1 MAIDSRADMNAAN
14 DGRPAQPSPRIAV
27 IVPCYNEA
35 LTIAAVVA
43 RAKAALPGVTVCV
56 YDNNSSDDTA
66 KIARAAGAVVANEHY
81 QGKGNVVRRMFADID
96 ADIYVMVDGDNT
108 YDLEAAPALIAAMR
122 EQSLDFING
131 SRIDTQAAAYRA
143 GHRFGNRL
151 LSGLVQWIFGQQF
164 TDMLSGYKIFSRRF
178 VKSFPAESQG
188 FEIETELT
196 IHALE
201 LRMPC
206 GELPTNYGV
215 RPEGSSSKLST
226 WRDGLRILFLI
237 SRLVKDERPF
247 QVFGTIALG
256 FAFASLW
263 FGVPVIAEFAGTGLV
278 PRLPT
283 AVLATGL
290 MLVGVMSFSI
300 GLVLDTVTKARRETK
315 RLAYLAQAP
324 LR

>member
-1 MAIDSRADMNAAN
+1 
-14 DGRPAQPSPRIAV
+14 
-27 IVPCYNEA
+27 
-35 LTIAAVVA
+35 
-43 RAKAALPGVTVCV
+43 
-56 YDNNSSDDTA
+56 
-66 KIARAAGAVVANEHY
+66 
-81 QGKGNVVRRMFADID
+81 MFADID
-96 ADIYVMVDGDNT
+96 ADIYVMVDGDDT
-108 YDLEAAPALIAAMR
+108 YDLEAAPGLIAAMR
-122 EQSLDFING
+122 ERSLDFLNG
-131 SRIDTQAAAYRA
+131 SRIDTEVEAYRA
-143 GHRFGNRL
+143 GHRIGNRL
-151 LSGLVQWIFGQQF
+151 LSGLVRRIFGQQF
-164 TDMLSGYKIFSRRF
+164 RDMLSGYKIFSRRF
-178 VKSFPAESQG
+178 VKSFPADSQG

-206 GELPTNYGV
+206 GELPTKYGV

-226 WRDGLRILFLI
+226 WRDGLRILYMI

-256 FAFASLW
+256 FAFASVW
-263 FGVPVIAEFAGTGLV
+263 FGVPLVLEFATTGLV

-283 AVLATGL
+283 AILATGL

-315 RLAYLAQAP
+315 RLAYLAQPP

>member
-1 MAIDSRADMNAAN
+1 MSAASEQ
-14 DGRPAQPSPRIAV
+14 PAPTSPRVAA

-43 RAKAALPGVTVCV
+43 RAKAALPGVTVYV
-56 YDNNSSDDTA
+56 YDNNSSDGTA
-66 KIARAAGAVVANEHY
+66 KIAREAGAVVANEHY

-96 ADIYVMVDGDNT
+96 ADIYLMVDGDNT

-122 EQSLDFING
+122 EQSLDFLNG
-131 SRIDTQAAAYRA
+131 SRIDAHADAYRA

-151 LSGLVQWIFGQQF
+151 LSGLVQWIFGHEF
-164 TDMLSGYKIFSRRF
+164 SDMLSGYKIFSRRF
-178 VKSFPAESQG
+178 VKSFPADSQG

-206 GELPTNYGV
+206 SEMPTNYGV

-226 WRDGLRILFLI
+226 YRDGLRILLLI

-247 QVFGTIALG
+247 QVFGTVALG
-256 FAFASLW
+256 FALASLW
-263 FGVPVIAEFAGTGLV
+263 FGVPVIVEFASTGLV

-315 RLAYLAQAP
+315 RLAYLGQPP

>member
-1 MAIDSRADMNAAN
+1 MSAASEQQ
-14 DGRPAQPSPRIAV
+14 AQTSPRVAV

-43 RAKAALPGVTVCV
+43 RAKAALPRATVHV
-56 YDNNSSDDTA
+56 YDNNSSDGTA
-66 KIARAAGAVVANEHY
+66 KIAQAAGAVVANEHY

-96 ADIYVMVDGDNT
+96 ADIYLMVDGDNT

-122 EQSLDFING
+122 ERSLDFLNG
-131 SRIDTQAAAYRA
+131 SRIDAHADAYRA
-143 GHRFGNRL
+143 GHRLGNRV
-151 LSGLVQWIFGQQF
+151 LSGLVQSIFGHQF

-206 GELPTNYGV
+206 SEMPTNYGV

-226 WRDGLRILFLI
+226 YRDGLRILLLI

-247 QVFGTIALG
+247 QVFGTVALG
-256 FAFASLW
+256 FALASLW
-263 FGVPVIAEFAGTGLV
+263 FGVPLIIEFASTGLV

-283 AVLATGL
+283 GVLATGL

-324 LR
+324 LG

>member
-1 MAIDSRADMNAAN
+1 MSVAGEQQAGNSSRV
-14 DGRPAQPSPRIAV
+14 AV

-35 LTIAAVVA
+35 LTIGSVVA
-43 RAKAALPGVTVCV
+43 RAKAALPRVTVYV
-56 YDNNSSDDTA
+56 YDNNSNDDTA
-66 KIARAAGAVVANEHY
+66 KIARAAGAIVGNERA

-96 ADIYVMVDGDNT
+96 ADIYVMVDGDDT
-108 YDLEAAPALIAAMR
+108 YDLEAAPVLIAAMR
-122 EQSLDFING
+122 EQALDFVNG
-131 SRIDTQAAAYRA
+131 ARVDTDTAAYRA
-143 GHRFGNRL
+143 GHRAGNRL
-151 LSGLVQWIFGQQF
+151 LSGLVQWIFGYQF

-206 GELPTNYGV
+206 SEMPTRYGV

-247 QVFGTIALG
+247 QVFGTVALG
-256 FAFASLW
+256 VAIASLW
-263 FGVPVIAEFAGTGLV
+263 FGVPLVVEFLSTGLV

-315 RLAYLAQAP
+315 RLAYLAQPP

>member
-1 MAIDSRADMNAAN
+1 MAGEQQAA
-14 DGRPAQPSPRIAV
+14 PRVAV

-35 LTIAAVVA
+35 LTVGAVVQRA
-43 RAKAALPGVTVCV
+43 RAALPGATVYV
-56 YDNNSSDDTA
+56 YDNNSTDDTVA
-66 KIARAAGAVVANEHY
+66 IARKAGAIVGSERS

-108 YDLEAAPALIAAMR
+108 YDLEAAPALIAEMR
-122 EQSLDFING
+122 AQTLDFLNA

-151 LSGLVQWIFGQQF
+151 LSGIVQRTFGRQF
-164 TDMLSGYKIFSRRF
+164 GDMLSGYKIFSRRF

-206 GELPTNYGV
+206 GEMETAYGV

-226 WRDGLRILFLI
+226 WRDGMRILLLI
-237 SRLVKDERPF
+237 SRLMKDERPF
-247 QVFGTIALG
+247 AVFGALALG
-256 FAFASLW
+256 LALTSLW
-263 FGVPVIAEFAGTGLV
+263 FGIPVIIEFRETGLV
-278 PRLPT
+278 PRFPT
-283 AVLATGL
+283 AILATGL

-300 GLVLDTVTKARRETK
+300 GLVLDTVAKARRETK
-315 RLAYLAQAP
+315 RLAYLAQPP

>member
-1 MAIDSRADMNAAN
+1 MTAA
-14 DGRPAQPSPRIAV
+14 GELQTTAPARVAV

-43 RAKAALPGVTVCV
+43 RARKAMPAVTVYV

-66 KIARAAGAVVANEHY
+66 KIAKAAGAVVANERY

-96 ADIYVMVDGDNT
+96 ADIYLMVDGDNT

-122 EQSLDFING
+122 EQSLDFLNG
-131 SRIDTQAAAYRA
+131 SRIDTQADAYRA
-143 GHRFGNRL
+143 GHRIGNRM
-151 LSGLVQWIFGQQF
+151 LSGLVQWIFGHQF

-178 VKSFPAESQG
+178 VKSFPAESKG

-206 GELPTNYGV
+206 AELPTRYGV
-215 RPEGSSSKLST
+215 RPEGSASKLST
-226 WRDGLRILFLI
+226 WRDGLRILYMI

-263 FGVPVIAEFAGTGLV
+263 LGVPLVAEFATTGLV
-278 PRLPT
+278 PRFPT
-283 AVLATGL
+283 AILATGL

-300 GLVLDTVTKARRETK
+300 GLVLDTVTKARRETR
-315 RLAYLAQAP
+315 RLAYLAQPP

>member
-1 MAIDSRADMNAAN
+1 MDWGADMSAVS
-14 DGRPAQPSPRIAV
+14 GQVSPRIAV

-35 LTIAAVVA
+35 LTIAAVVQ
-43 RAKAALPGVTVCV
+43 RAKAALPDATVYV
-56 YDNNSSDDTA
+56 YDNNSKDDTA
-66 KIARAAGAVVANEHY
+66 SVARAAGAVVATERS

-108 YDLEAAPALIAAMR
+108 YDLEAAPALIAAMH
-122 EQSLDFING
+122 EQTLDFVNG
-131 SRIDTQAAAYRA
+131 ARIDTQASAYRA

-151 LSGLVQWIFGQQF
+151 LSGLVQKIFGHQF
-164 TDMLSGYKIFSRRF
+164 SDMLSGYKIFSRRF

-206 GELPTNYGV
+206 SEMPTAYGV

-226 WRDGLRILFLI
+226 YRDGMRILSLI
-237 SRLVKDERPF
+237 ARLVKDERPF
-247 QVFGTIALG
+247 QMFGTIALG
-256 FAFASLW
+256 FALASLW
-263 FGVPVIAEFAGTGLV
+263 FGIPVVIEFAGTGLV

-290 MLVGVMSFSI
+290 MLVGVMGFSI

-315 RLAYLAQAP
+315 RLAYLSQAP

>member
-1 MAIDSRADMNAAN
+1 MSPAIADERS
-14 DGRPAQPSPRIAV
+14 DPPRIAV

-35 LTIAAVVA
+35 LTIGAVVR
-43 RAKAALPGVTVCV
+43 RAQAALPGACIFV
-56 YDNNSSDDTA
+56 YDNNSIDNTA
-66 KIARAAGAVVANEHY
+66 TIARSAGAVVANEHY

-108 YDLEAAPALIAAMR
+108 YDLEAAPSLIAAMR
-122 EQSLDFING
+122 ERSLDFLNG

-143 GHRFGNRL
+143 GHRLGNRM
-151 LSGLVQWIFGQQF
+151 LSNLVQWIFGHQF
-164 TDMLSGYKIFSRRF
+164 SDMLSGYKIFSRRF

-206 GELPTNYGV
+206 SEMPTHYGV

-247 QVFGTIALG
+247 QVFGTVALG

-263 FGVPVIAEFAGTGLV
+263 FGVPLVVEYASTGLV

-315 RLAYLAQAP
+315 RLAYLAQPP

>member
-1 MAIDSRADMNAAN
+1 MSAA
-14 DGRPAQPSPRIAV
+14 GELQTTAPPRVAV

-43 RAKAALPGVTVCV
+43 RAREAMPAVTVYV

-66 KIARAAGAVVANEHY
+66 AIARDAGAVVANERY

-122 EQSLDFING
+122 EQSLDFLNG
-131 SRIDTQAAAYRA
+131 SRVDTHADAYRA
-143 GHRFGNRL
+143 GHRFGNRM
-151 LSGLVQWIFGQQF
+151 LSGLVQWIFGHQF
-164 TDMLSGYKIFSRRF
+164 SDMLSGYKIFSRRF

-206 GELPTNYGV
+206 AELPTRYGV
-215 RPEGSSSKLST
+215 RPQGSSSKLST
-226 WRDGLRILFLI
+226 WRDGLRILYMI

-247 QVFGTIALG
+247 QVFGTVALG
-256 FAFASLW
+256 FALASLW
-263 FGVPVIAEFAGTGLV
+263 FGVPLVAEYASTGLV
-278 PRLPT
+278 PRFPT
-283 AVLATGL
+283 AILATGL
-290 MLVGVMSFSI
+290 MLVGVMSFSM
-300 GLVLDTVTKARRETK
+300 GLVLDTVTKARREAR
-315 RLAYLAQAP
+315 RLAYLAQPP

>member
-1 MAIDSRADMNAAN
+1 MTAA
-14 DGRPAQPSPRIAV
+14 GEGHPPRVAV

-35 LTIAAVVA
+35 LTIASVVA
-43 RAKAALPGVTVCV
+43 RAKAALPGATVCV
-56 YDNNSSDDTA
+56 YDNNSNDDTA
-66 KIARAAGAVVANEHY
+66 KVARAAGARVANERR

-108 YDLEAAPALIAAMR
+108 YDLEAAPALIATMR
-122 EQSLDFING
+122 EETLDFING
-131 SRIDTQAAAYRA
+131 ARVDTEAAAYRA
-143 GHRFGNRL
+143 GHRAGNRL
-151 LSGLVQWIFGQQF
+151 LSGLVQWFFGYQF
-164 TDMLSGYKIFSRRF
+164 SDMLSGYKIFSRRF

-206 GELPTNYGV
+206 SELPTRYGV

-226 WRDGLRILFLI
+226 WRDGLRILLLI

-247 QVFGTIALG
+247 QVFGTVALG
-256 FAFASLW
+256 FAIASMW
-263 FGVPVIAEFAGTGLV
+263 FGVPVVIEFLSTGLV

-324 LR
+324 R

>member
-1 MAIDSRADMNAAN
+1 
-14 DGRPAQPSPRIAV
+14 
-27 IVPCYNEA
+27 
-35 LTIAAVVA
+35 
-43 RAKAALPGVTVCV
+43 
-56 YDNNSSDDTA
+56 
-66 KIARAAGAVVANEHY
+66 
-81 QGKGNVVRRMFADID
+81 
-96 ADIYVMVDGDNT
+96 
-108 YDLEAAPALIAAMR
+108 
-122 EQSLDFING
+122 
-131 SRIDTQAAAYRA
+131 
-143 GHRFGNRL
+143 
-151 LSGLVQWIFGQQF
+151 VQRIFGHQF
-164 TDMLSGYKIFSRRF
+164 SDMLSGYKIFSRRF

-206 GELPTNYGV
+206 SEMPTAYGV

-226 WRDGLRILFLI
+226 YRDGVRILTLI
-237 SRLVKDERPF
+237 ARLVKDERPF

-256 FAFASLW
+256 FAVTSLW
-263 FGVPVIAEFAGTGLV
+263 FGIPVVVEFASTGLV

-283 AVLATGL
+283 TVFATGL

-315 RLAYLAQAP
+315 RLAYLSQSP

>member
-1 MAIDSRADMNAAN
+1 MIAASE
-14 DGRPAQPSPRIAV
+14 PASPRIAV

-35 LTIAAVVA
+35 PTIAAVVQ
-43 RAKAALPGVTVCV
+43 RAKAALPDAAVYI
-56 YDNNSSDDTA
+56 YDNNSSDDTV
-66 KIARAAGAVVANEHY
+66 KVARAAGAIVGNERA

-96 ADIYVMVDGDNT
+96 ADVYVMVDGDNT
-108 YDLEAAPALIAAMR
+108 YALEAAPALVAAMR
-122 EQSLDFING
+122 EQSLDFVNG
-131 SRIDTQAAAYRA
+131 ARIDTEAGAYRT
-143 GHRFGNRL
+143 GHRLGNRL
-151 LSGLVQWIFGQQF
+151 LSGLVQRIFGRQF
-164 TDMLSGYKIFSRRF
+164 SDMLSGYKVFSRRF

-206 GELPTNYGV
+206 SEMVTAYGA

-226 WRDGLRILFLI
+226 YRDGLRILVLI

-247 QVFGTIALG
+247 QVFGTIALVI
-256 FAFASLW
+256 ALASLW
-263 FGVPVIAEFAGTGLV
+263 FGVPVIIEFVETGLV

-290 MLVGVMSFSI
+290 MLVAVMSFSI
-300 GLVLDTVTKARRETK
+300 GLVLDTVTKARREAK
-315 RLAYLAQAP
+315 RLAYLSQPP

>member
-1 MAIDSRADMNAAN
+1 MDEGADMSAA
-14 DGRPAQPSPRIAV
+14 GGQVSPRIAV

-35 LTIAAVVA
+35 PTIAAVIQ
-43 RAKAALPGVTVCV
+43 RAKAALPDAIVYV
-56 YDNNSSDDTA
+56 YDNNSRDDTA
-66 KIARAAGAVVANEHY
+66 GVARAAGAIVATERS

-108 YDLEAAPALIAAMR
+108 YDLEAAPTLIAAMR
-122 EQSLDFING
+122 EQTFDFVNG
-131 SRIDTQAAAYRA
+131 ARVDTQASAYRA

-151 LSGLVQWIFGQQF
+151 LSGLVQRIFGRQF
-164 TDMLSGYKIFSRRF
+164 SDMLSGYKIFSRRF

-206 GELPTNYGV
+206 AEMPTAYGV

-226 WRDGLRILFLI
+226 YRDGMRILTLI
-237 SRLVKDERPF
+237 ARLVKDERPF
-247 QVFGTIALG
+247 QVFGMIALG
-256 FAFASLW
+256 FALASLW
-263 FGVPVIAEFAGTGLV
+263 LGIPVIIEFVGTGLV

-315 RLAYLAQAP
+315 RLAYLTQAP

>member
-1 MAIDSRADMNAAN
+1 MDYASIRGLDMSAA
-14 DGRPAQPSPRIAV
+14 GEEPPAQTSPRVAV
-27 IVPCYNEA
+27 IIPCYNEA
-35 LTIAAVVA
+35 TTVSSVVQ
-43 RAKAALPGVTVCV
+43 RAKAALPGVTVYV

-66 KIARAAGAVVANEHY
+66 KVASRAGAVVANEHY
-81 QGKGNVVRRMFADID
+81 QGKGSVVRRMFADID

-108 YDLEAAPALIAAMR
+108 YDLEAAPGLIAAMR
-122 EQSLDFING
+122 EQSLDFVNG
-131 SRIDTQAAAYRA
+131 SRIDSDIGAYRA
-143 GHRFGNRL
+143 GHRIGNRL
-151 LSGLVQWIFGQQF
+151 LSGLVQWIFGHQF
-164 TDMLSGYKIFSRRF
+164 SDMLSGYKIFSRRF

-206 GELPTNYGV
+206 REIPTRYGV

-247 QVFGTIALG
+247 QVFGTVALG

-263 FGVPVIAEFAGTGLV
+263 FGVPLVVEFVSTGLV
-278 PRLPT
+278 PRFPT
-283 AVLATGL
+283 AILATGL
-290 MLVGVMSFSI
+290 MLVAVMSFSI
-300 GLVLDTVTKARRETK
+300 GLVLDTKARRETK
-315 RLAYLAQAP
+315 RLAYLAQPP

>member
-1 MAIDSRADMNAAN
+1 MSAADQQ
-14 DGRPAQPSPRIAV
+14 RPPPRLAV

-43 RAKAALPGVTVCV
+43 RAQAALPGVTVYV

-66 KIARAAGAVVANEHY
+66 AVARGAGAVVANERR

-122 EQSLDFING
+122 EQSLDFVNG
-131 SRIDTQAAAYRA
+131 SRIDTRTDAYRA

-151 LSGLVQWIFGQQF
+151 LSGLVQWIFGYQF

-201 LRMPC
+201 LRMPSA
-206 GELPTNYGV
+206 ELPTSYGV

-226 WRDGLRILFLI
+226 YRDGLRILLLI

-247 QVFGTIALG
+247 ELFGTIAGG
-256 FAFASLW
+256 FALASLW
-263 FGVPVIAEFAGTGLV
+263 LGVPLIVEFATTGFV
-278 PRLPT
+278 PRLPS
-283 AVLATGL
+283 AILATGL
-290 MLVGVMSFSI
+290 MLIGVMSFSI
-300 GLVLDTVTKARRETK
+300 GVVLDTVTKARRETK
-315 RLAYLAQAP
+315 RLAYLAQPP

>member
-1 MAIDSRADMNAAN
+1 MTAA
-14 DGRPAQPSPRIAV
+14 GEGPSPRVAV

-35 LTIAAVVA
+35 LTIASVVA
-43 RAKAALPGVTVCV
+43 RAKAALPGAAVCV
-56 YDNNSSDDTA
+56 YDNNSTDDTA
-66 KIARAAGAVVANEHY
+66 KIARAAGAVVANERR

-108 YDLEAAPALIAAMR
+108 YDLEAAPTLIATMR
-122 EQSLDFING
+122 EEALDFVNG
-131 SRIDTQAAAYRA
+131 ARLDTEAAAYRA
-143 GHRFGNRL
+143 GHRAGNRL
-151 LSGLVQWIFGQQF
+151 LSGLVQWFFGYQF
-164 TDMLSGYKIFSRRF
+164 SDMLSGYKVFSRRF

-206 GELPTNYGV
+206 AELPTRYGV

-226 WRDGLRILFLI
+226 WRDGLRILLLI

-247 QVFGTIALG
+247 QVFGTVALG
-256 FAFASLW
+256 FAIASVW
-263 FGVPVIAEFAGTGLV
+263 FGVPVVIEFLSTGLV

-300 GLVLDTVTKARRETK
+300 GLVLDTVTKVRRENK

>member
-1 MAIDSRADMNAAN
+1 MSVAGEPQA
-14 DGRPAQPSPRIAV
+14 GTSPRVAV

-35 LTIAAVVA
+35 LTIGSVVA
-43 RAKAALPGVTVCV
+43 RAKAALPRVTVYV

-66 KIARAAGAVVANEHY
+66 KIARAAGAIVGNERA

-96 ADIYVMVDGDNT
+96 ADIYVMVDGDDT
-108 YDLEAAPALIAAMR
+108 YDLEAAPVLIAAMR
-122 EQSLDFING
+122 EQALDFVNG
-131 SRIDTQAAAYRA
+131 ARVDTDTAAYRA
-143 GHRFGNRL
+143 GHRAGNRL
-151 LSGLVQWIFGQQF
+151 LSGLVQWIFGYQF

-206 GELPTNYGV
+206 SEMPTRYGV

-247 QVFGTIALG
+247 QVFGTVALG
-256 FAFASLW
+256 VAIASLW
-263 FGVPVIAEFAGTGLV
+263 FGVPLVVEFLSTGLV

-315 RLAYLAQAP
+315 RLAYLAQPP

>member
-1 MAIDSRADMNAAN
+1 MTAA
-14 DGRPAQPSPRIAV
+14 RELQTTAPPRVAV

-43 RAKAALPGVTVCV
+43 RARKAMPAVTVHV

-66 KIARAAGAVVANEHY
+66 KIAKTAGAVVANERY

-122 EQSLDFING
+122 EQSLDFLNG
-131 SRIDTQAAAYRA
+131 SRVDTDADAYRA
-143 GHRFGNRL
+143 GHRFGNRM
-151 LSGLVQWIFGQQF
+151 LSGLVQWIFGHQF
-164 TDMLSGYKIFSRRF
+164 SDMLSGYKIFSRRF
-178 VKSFPAESQG
+178 VKSFPAESKG

-206 GELPTNYGV
+206 AELPTRYGV
-215 RPEGSSSKLST
+215 RPEGSASKLST
-226 WRDGLRILFLI
+226 WRDGLRILYMI

-247 QVFGTIALG
+247 QVFGTLALG
-256 FAFASLW
+256 LALASLW
-263 FGVPVIAEFAGTGLV
+263 FGVPVVLEYGATGLV
-278 PRLPT
+278 PRFPT
-283 AVLATGL
+283 AILATGL
-290 MLVGVMSFSI
+290 MLVGVMSFSM
-300 GLVLDTVTKARRETK
+300 GLVLDTVTKARREAR
-315 RLAYLAQAP
+315 RLAYLAQPP

>member
-1 MAIDSRADMNAAN
+1 MSAA
-14 DGRPAQPSPRIAV
+14 GELQAQAPPRVAV

-35 LTIAAVVA
+35 LTIAAVVQ
-43 RAKAALPGVTVCV
+43 RAKSALPGVTVYV
-56 YDNNSSDDTA
+56 YDNNSIDNTA
-66 KIARAAGAVVANEHY
+66 TVARNAGAVVANEHY

-122 EQSLDFING
+122 ERSLDFLNG
-131 SRIDTQAAAYRA
+131 SRIDSHAGAYRP

-151 LSGLVQWIFGQQF
+151 LSGLVQWVFGHQF
-164 TDMLSGYKIFSRRF
+164 SDMLSGYKIFSRRF
-178 VKSFPAESQG
+178 VKSFPADSKG

-206 GELPTNYGV
+206 GEMPTNYGV

-226 WRDGLRILFLI
+226 WRDGWRILYMI

-247 QVFGTIALG
+247 QVFGVIALG
-256 FAFASLW
+256 FALASLW
-263 FGVPVIAEFAGTGLV
+263 FGVPLVVEYASTGLV

-300 GLVLDTVTKARRETK
+300 GLVLDTVTKARREAK
-315 RLAYLAQAP
+315 RLAYLAQPP

>member
-1 MAIDSRADMNAAN
+1 MSAAGVEQRA
-14 DGRPAQPSPRIAV
+14 PSPRVAV

-35 LTIAAVVA
+35 LTIAAVIQ
-43 RAKAALPGVTVCV
+43 RAKAALPGVTVHV
-56 YDNNSSDDTA
+56 YDNNSIDNTA
-66 KIARAAGAVVANEHY
+66 TIARSAGAVVANEHY
-81 QGKGNVVRRMFADID
+81 QGKGAVVRRMFADID
-96 ADIYVMVDGDNT
+96 ADIYVMVDGDDT

-122 EQSLDFING
+122 EQSLDFLNG
-131 SRIDTQAAAYRA
+131 SRVDSHADAYRA

-151 LSGLVQWIFGQQF
+151 LSGLVQWIFGHQF
-164 TDMLSGYKIFSRRF
+164 SDMLSGYKIFSRRF
-178 VKSFPAESQG
+178 VKSFPAESEG

-206 GELPTNYGV
+206 AEMPTRYGV

-263 FGVPVIAEFAGTGLV
+263 TGVPLIAEFASTGLV

-315 RLAYLAQAP
+315 RLAYLAQPP

>member
-1 MAIDSRADMNAAN
+1 MSTAGEGAL
-14 DGRPAQPSPRIAV
+14 PRVAV
-27 IVPCYNEA
+27 IVPCYNEG
-35 LTIAAVVA
+35 LTIASVVA
-43 RAKAALPGVTVCV
+43 RAKAALPGAIVCV
-56 YDNNSSDDTA
+56 YDNNSTDDTA
-66 KIARAAGAVVANEHY
+66 MVARAAGALVANERR

-108 YDLEAAPALIAAMR
+108 YDLEAAPALIATMR
-122 EQSLDFING
+122 AETLDFVNG
-131 SRIDTQAAAYRA
+131 ARVDTEAAAYRA
-143 GHRFGNRL
+143 GHRAGNRL
-151 LSGLVQWIFGQQF
+151 LSGLVQWFFGYQF
-164 TDMLSGYKIFSRRF
+164 SDMLSGYKIFSRRF

-206 GELPTNYGV
+206 TELPTRYGV

-226 WRDGLRILFLI
+226 WRDGLRILLLI
-237 SRLVKDERPF
+237 SWLVKDERPF

-263 FGVPVIAEFAGTGLV
+263 FGVPLVIEFLSTGLV

-290 MLVGVMSFSI
+290 MLVGVMGFSI

-315 RLAYLAQAP
+315 RLAYLAQP
-324 LR
+324 LLR

>member
-1 MAIDSRADMNAAN
+1 MDQGADMSAA
-14 DGRPAQPSPRIAV
+14 GGQVSPRIAV

-35 LTIAAVVA
+35 LTIAAVIQ
-43 RAKAALPGVTVCV
+43 RAKAALPDAIVYV
-56 YDNNSSDDTA
+56 YDNNSKDDTA
-66 KIARAAGAVVANEHY
+66 GVARAAGAIVATERS

-108 YDLEAAPALIAAMR
+108 YDLEAAPTLIAAMR
-122 EQSLDFING
+122 EQTFDFVNG
-131 SRIDTQAAAYRA
+131 ARVDTQASAYRA

-151 LSGLVQWIFGQQF
+151 LSGLVQRIFGRQF
-164 TDMLSGYKIFSRRF
+164 SDMLSGYKIFSRRF

-206 GELPTNYGV
+206 AEMPTAYGV

-226 WRDGLRILFLI
+226 YRDGLRILTLI
-237 SRLVKDERPF
+237 ARLVKDERPF
-247 QVFGTIALG
+247 QVFGMIALG
-256 FAFASLW
+256 FALASLW
-263 FGVPVIAEFAGTGLV
+263 LGIPVIIEFVGTGLV

-315 RLAYLAQAP
+315 RLAYLTQAP